1 MLILA
6 TLIAVIIVGSLY
18 LVVKPKPKPKVD
30 SRGVA
35 LPKLKKVKVD
45 KSKLAKIAISIGRYM
60 KKKQKAFG
68 IKFKAMTAFSQIA
81 VNVGFNCN
89 ITFPKVFTNSL
100 QKLEVVNLDLFPS
113 LAPACYVEG
122 FSYINS
128 MVSMTMMP
136 ICCGFMLGL
145 AMLGTSS
152 FCAPKPKHSIKELRK
167 KYQVPKELKG
177 LFPTED
183 VNAFRRAF
191 AEFDADYSGSVD
203 DAELTELLRSTGREH
218 DEAKVREMLK
228 EVDVNQD
235 STVDFGEFIYLMHRS
250 RHEVNDDSDQEQ
262 NEAQGSFAALAYE
275 VEAKAT
281 LVRGQFVAYLF
292 LLLTFCFLIGSSTAV
307 FQYFKCHEF
316 PEADG
321 GTRRFL
327 YKDYSLDCDSVRYK
341 RYIPYALLMVLI
353 FPIGIPGFYWVL
365 LRKHKLVLSD
375 EMAIAREASE
385 DFPTIGHLL
394 FLTEAY
400 RAEHYY
406 FEVTEC
412 VRRLLLGECVR

>member
-1 MLILA
+1 
-6 TLIAVIIVGSLY
+6 
-18 LVVKPKPKPKVD
+18 
-30 SRGVA
+30 
-35 LPKLKKVKVD
+35 
-45 KSKLAKIAISIGRYM
+45 
-60 KKKQKAFG
+60 
-68 IKFKAMTAFSQIA
+68 
-81 VNVGFNCN
+81 
-89 ITFPKVFTNSL
+89 
-100 QKLEVVNLDLFPS
+100 
-113 LAPACYVEG
+113 
-122 FSYINS
+122 
-128 MVSMTMMP
+128 
-136 ICCGFMLGL
+136 
-145 AMLGTSS
+145 
-152 FCAPKPKHSIKELRK
+152 
-167 KYQVPKELKG
+167 
-177 LFPTED
+177 
-183 VNAFRRAF
+183 
-191 AEFDADYSGSVD
+191 
-203 DAELTELLRSTGREH
+203 
-218 DEAKVREMLK
+218 MLK

-235 STVDFGEFIYLMHRS
+235 KTVDFGEFLYLMHRS

-316 PEADG
+316 PEAEG

-365 LRKHKLVLSD
+365 LRKHKVVLSD

-412 VRRLLLGECVR
+412 VRRLLLASVIGMVDADSHLAPTLGLLICFVFLYVFIANRPFRGPDDSNLGIILQYSITLFFLAALLAKVNVMENQDPTEEAMYGYALTAVLLLGPFMVAAQFFGTICCRCKPKASLKQKLKAQNKQSEAFRRTSQPGQLKAAGLATLAATTLWTPPPAVNADGSSGYSTELALSATSSAENENKAAAGTAEKKSRRGTKKSASKHTSSRPVKVINM